1 MRKIIL
7 VLSLWL
13 AFNPA
18 CRQSHDSPARYDV
31 VWNHPSHDASGS
43 MPLGNGDVGVN
54 VWADS
59 SGNVVFYIGKSDAF
73 NSNSSLLKVG
83 RIRLSLRPN
92 LFSYQTPFQQHL
104 DLEKGMITITAGDKG
119 RELNLN
125 VRVDAHHPVVLIDA
139 KAQYP
144 FTIEAKI
151 EIWRRRARTY
161 ERDEM
166 HVAYGLIGS
175 PDPVKIYP
183 DSLLPAE
190 NNRIGW
196 LHRNPKSIWRMTLE
210 KQGMKHWA
218 DRGDDPLLGRTFG
231 ALLCGDNAVAVS
243 DSVLKTTSAKTQH
256 LALYLHT
263 AQPQTADQWVQ
274 SVHQLADSVNAK
286 NRALLLKHHQQWWR
300 QFWQKSWIDVD
311 GDSSAETV
319 SRAYALQR
327 FISACA
333 GRGAYPQKF
342 NGSLCTVDAN
352 EPGDT
357 FDADYRRWGGGYWL
371 QNTRLIYWPMLK
383 SGDFELMQP
392 FFRFYMQALPY
403 AKAATKRLYGHDG
416 AFFPE
421 TMTIWGS
428 YNICN
433 FGWNTPVNPFRY
445 TQNQYIRYYFQGAL
459 EVAAMMLDY
468 YRYTGDALFVQQTL
482 LPFAVQVLR
491 FYEQHY
497 GRDENG
503 RIYIYPS
510 QALETYW
517 DAVNPVPA
525 VAGLRWNVDGI
536 LQLPDS
542 LFTDEQRLF
551 FREMQAILPQMPLG
565 EKDGLPVVL
574 PAARIAGEPRNHEN
588 PEFYAIFP
596 YRFYGTGK
604 EDFERMRN
612 SFESARVRVAQGW
625 QHYDVNAAFM
635 GYTDLAKDL
644 LVKRAQL
651 KHEQSRFPA
660 FWGPNYDWIPD
671 QDHGNN
677 ILICLQA
684 MLLQTDG
691 KKLLLCPAWP
701 KTWNAAFKLHAP
713 CQTVIQGKVENG
725 RVVDLEVTPEERRRD
740 VVIMNGF

>member
-1 MRKIIL
+1 MKKTIL
-7 VLSLWL
+7 LLCLLLLITL
-13 AFNPA
+13 A
-18 CRQSHDSPARYDV
+18 CMKSRHDAGRYDV
-31 VWNHPSHDASGS
+31 VWNHPGSDASGS

-59 SGNVVFYIGKSDAF
+59 SGDVVFYMAKSDAY

-83 RIRLSLRPN
+83 RIRLLLSPN
-92 LFSYQTPFQQHL
+92 PFHAGSPFQQRL
-104 DLEKGMITITAGDKG
+104 DLERGMISITAGDKG
-119 RELNLN
+119 DEMNLN
-125 VRVDAHHPVVLIDA
+125 VRVDAHHPVVFIDA
-139 KAQYP
+139 EAQYP

-151 EIWRRRARTY
+151 EVWRRKARTY
-161 ERDEM
+161 NRDEM

-175 PDPVKIYP
+175 PDPVRIYP

-190 NNRIGW
+190 KNRIAW
-196 LHRNPKSIWRMTLE
+196 MHRNPESIWRMTLE
-210 KQGMKHWA
+210 KQGMEQWA
-218 DRGDDPLLGRTFG
+218 DQGHDPLLKRTFG
-231 ALLCGDNAVAVS
+231 GLVCGDDAVALS
-243 DSVLKTTSAKTQH
+243 DSVLKTAAAKTQH
-256 LALYLHT
+256 LAVYLHT
-263 AQPQTADQWVQ
+263 AQSKSVDQWKQ
-274 SVHQLADSVNAK
+274 SVHCIADTVSTK
-286 NRALLLKHHQQWWR
+286 NRALLLERHQQWWK
-300 QFWQKSWIDVD
+300 QFWQKSRIHID

-342 NGSLCTVDAN
+342 NGSLFTVDAN
-352 EPGDT
+352 EPGET

-383 SGDFELMQP
+383 NGDFELMQP

-433 FGWNTPVNPFRY
+433 FGWNTSVNPFRH

-468 YRYTGDALFVQQTL
+468 YRYTQDTCFAQQTL
-482 LPFAVQVLR
+482 LPFACQVMR
-491 FYEQHY
+491 FYQQHY

-503 RIYIYPS
+503 KIYIYPS

-517 DAVNPVPA
+517 EAVNPVPA
-525 VAGLRWNVDGI
+525 VAGLHWNVDGI

-542 LFTDEQRLF
+542 IFTDAQRLF

-565 EKDGLPVVL
+565 EQNGKPVVL
-574 PAARIAGEPRNHEN
+574 PAARIEGEPRNHEN

-596 YRFYGTGK
+596 YRFYGIGK
-604 EDFERMRN
+604 ADFERMRN
-612 SFESARVRVAQGW
+612 SFESARVRVARGW

-635 GYTDLAKDL
+635 GYSDLAKEL
-644 LVKRAQL
+644 LVERAEF
-651 KHEQSRFPA
+651 KHQQSRFAA

-701 KTWNAAFKLHAP
+701 KTWNATFKLHAP
-713 CQTVIQGKVENG
+713 VQTVIQGRVENG
-725 RVVDLEVTPEERRRD
+725 RVVDLEIRPEERRRD
-740 VVIMNGF
+740 VVVMNGF